1 MFKIFYIFSQSLFLA
16 VALILC
22 LATVRQVEAREVSD
36 SVRMPQKRG
45 VVLYPSDLIS
55 VGESEWVSRLRDAG
69 INLLGIHADTVFEPL
84 SQLEKYVKSPQ
95 GSNLLRLC
103 AENGIEVEYELHVL
117 QSLLPR
123 DLFET
128 HPEYFRMDTEGKR
141 SQKYNICFTS
151 EGAYRVIEQ
160 ELKKVTEWLKPT
172 TGRYFF
178 WTDDVTD
185 GFCHCPECE
194 EYSASEQSLI
204 YENRLLKM
212 LRDQFGPKVTLAHL
226 AYNQTLPPP
235 IKVKPIKGIFLEYA
249 PIGRDYS
256 KPLSEKHQA
265 SLEENLKIFP
275 ACSAHVLEY
284 WLDVSMFSGWK
295 IQQLQPLPWDEANC
309 RRDILFYEGKG
320 IDSITTFAAWIN
332 QDFLKKY
339 GREETWK
346 ILSEYGSIFEGKT
359 DLPE

>member
-1 MFKIFYIFSQSLFLA
+1 MRFDLLKCHLSKARLFP
-16 VALILC
+16 VRIC
-22 LATVRQVEAREVSD
+22 LKNRNTFD
-36 SVRMPQKRG
+36 WK
-45 VVLYPSDLIS
+45 
-55 VGESEWVSRLRDAG
+55 
-69 INLLGIHADTVFEPL
+69 EPL
-84 SQLEKYVKSPQ
+84 MELYKI
-95 GSNLLRLC
+95 LLYRFLKHD
-103 AENGIEVEYELHVL
+103 ELHVL

-151 EGAYRVIEQ
+151 EGAYRVIER

-235 IKVKPIKGIFLEYA
+235 IKVKPIEGIFLEYA

-265 SLEENLKIFP
+265 SLEENLK
-275 ACSAHVLEY
+275 
-284 WLDVSMFSGWK
+284 
-295 IQQLQPLPWDEANC
+295 
-309 RRDILFYEGKG
+309 RD
-320 IDSITTFAAWIN
+320 
-332 QDFLKKY
+332 
-339 GREETWK
+339 
-346 ILSEYGSIFEGKT
+346 
-359 DLPE
+359 